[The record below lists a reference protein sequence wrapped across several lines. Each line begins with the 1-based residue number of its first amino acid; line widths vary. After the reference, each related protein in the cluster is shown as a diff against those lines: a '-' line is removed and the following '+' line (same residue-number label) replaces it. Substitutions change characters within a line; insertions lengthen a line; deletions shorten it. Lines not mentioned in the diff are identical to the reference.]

1 MISSPPFLSSSRLG
15 DTVSI
20 PGSQLGKLEKV
31 AGQSSEDLLRQIF
44 PSHVAEKLRSHK
56 VIPPEHFSNVSVL
69 FADVEAYT
77 TIASRL
83 TPLQTHTLLNDL
95 YTSIDS
101 LLSCFPCLYKVETIG
116 DGELCAAC
124 CALSTVSSVLC
135 VLCAHPHF
143 PSLLQQ

>member
-116 DGELCAAC
+116 DGELCAVC